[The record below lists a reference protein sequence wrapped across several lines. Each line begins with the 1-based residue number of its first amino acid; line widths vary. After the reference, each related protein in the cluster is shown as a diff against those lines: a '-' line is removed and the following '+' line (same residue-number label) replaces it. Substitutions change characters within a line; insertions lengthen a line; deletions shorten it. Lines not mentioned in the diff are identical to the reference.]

1 MTRLDAPL
9 KMDILFEKVRTL
21 IIRTIILLMT
31 VTVIFAT
38 LDLAWIIIKDLIS
51 PPTLLLDIKEFKE
64 IFGLFLLVLIGLEL
78 VDSMRAYLV
87 EHAIHAEVEVI
98 LLIAVIAVARKII
111 IMDVDETS
119 FQTLLGIASIII
131 ALAGGYYLLKR
142 SRKERTDTSE

>member
-1 MTRLDAPL
+1 L
-9 KMDILFEKVRTL
+9 KMELPFEKVRAL
-21 IIRTIILLMT
+21 IIKTLILLMT

-38 LDLAWIIIKDLIS
+38 LDLAWIIIKDLIT
-51 PPTLLLDIKEFKE
+51 PPTLLLDIKELKE

-78 VDSMRAYLV
+78 VESMHAYLV

-111 IMDVDETS
+111 IMDMDETS

-131 ALAGGYYLLKR
+131 ALAGAYYLLKR
-142 SRKERTDTSE
+142 TRKEPAKPAE

>member
-1 MTRLDAPL
+1 
-9 KMDILFEKVRTL
+9 MDMLFEKARTL
-21 IIRTIILLMT
+21 IIKTLILLMT
-31 VTVIFAT
+31 VTVIFST
-38 LDLAWIIIKDLIS
+38 LDLAWIIVKDLAT
-51 PPTLLLDIKEFKE
+51 PPTLLLDIKELKE

-78 VDSMRAYLV
+78 VESMHAYLV
-87 EHAIHAEVEVI
+87 NHAIHAEVEVI

-142 SRKERTDTSE
+142 TLKEPAKPAE

>member
-1 MTRLDAPL
+1 ME
-9 KMDILFEKVRTL
+9 ILFEKVRTL
-21 IIRTIILLMT
+21 IIKTIIILMT

-38 LDLAWIIIKDLIS
+38 LDLAWIIIKDLIT
-51 PPTLLLDIKEFKE
+51 PPMLLLDVKELKE

-78 VDSMRAYLV
+78 IESMHAYLM

-111 IMDVDETS
+111 IMELDEAS
-119 FQTLLGIASIII
+119 FQTLLGIASIIL

-142 SRKERTDTSE
+142 TRKERTDASAPQ

>member
-1 MTRLDAPL
+1 
-9 KMDILFEKVRTL
+9 MDILFEKVRTL
-21 IIRTIILLMT
+21 IIKTLILLMT

-38 LDLAWIIIKDLIS
+38 LDLAWIIIKDLIT
-51 PPTLLLDIKEFKE
+51 PPALLLDVKELKE

-78 VDSMRAYLV
+78 VESMHAYLV

-111 IMDVDETS
+111 IMELDEAS
-119 FQTLLGIASIII
+119 FQTILGMASIIL

-142 SRKERTDTSE
+142 TRKERTDASAPQ